1 VAKLLNVDVN
11 EVVFVPNATTAI
23 NTVLR
28 NLEFA
33 QGDVIIYFA
42 TIYGS
47 CEKTVAYITETTP
60 AESRK
65 IAYSYPVS
73 DAWLLDQFRKTI
85 RDIRAEGKNPRI
97 AIFDTVVS
105 MPGVRIP
112 YERLVQICHKES
124 VLSCIDA
131 AHCIGM
137 LPLSDLNLGKLQ
149 PDFFTS
155 NMHK

>member
-1 VAKLLNVDVN
+1 LLNVDVN
-11 EVVFVPNATTAI
+11 EVVLLQNATTAI

-28 NLEFA
+28 NIEFA
-33 QGDVIIYFA
+33 KGDVIIYFA

-65 IAYSYPVS
+65 IAYDYPVS
-73 DAWLLDQFRKTI
+73 DAWLIDEFRKTI

-97 AIFDTVVS
+97 AIFDTIVS
-105 MPGVRIP
+105 MPGVRMP
-112 YERLVQICHKES
+112 YERLVEVCREES
-124 VLSCIDA
+124 VLSVVDA

-137 LPLSDLNLGKLQ
+137 LSLSDMNLGKLQ
-149 PDFFTS
+149 PDFFVS
-155 NMHK
+155 NVHK